1 MPRTTRDDRYNSIIK
16 ALSSAD
22 LDIAKRPVSFEGGEL
37 TVLYIKQLTD
47 ISALSLEVIKP
58 LVERC
63 AKGGKGLTAREV
75 MESVIYSVDCTLE
88 EDDSNLIEN
97 ILAGMCVLLFST
109 EKNCVVIN
117 LKKVE
122 HRDITTP
129 DSSYALRAPK
139 DSFTENLDVNLSL
152 IRYRVKD
159 PNIRIR
165 MLTVGRRTRTRVA
178 VLYIED
184 IANDTVVNEVQ
195 KRIARIDVDGIGE
208 SGELQ
213 ALMLNNKRNLF
224 PQMGLLERSDMAYNT
239 LMEGKVIT
247 LVDGSPT
254 ALVAPKVFVEF
265 FHSCDDRYDNRY
277 FGLFM
282 RVIRYIA
289 LGFMFTASSLYVA
302 VVSFNTGVLPS
313 EYAIA
318 LAQMRSKVP
327 FAAFVGALVIEFLV
341 ELVREGLLRV
351 PKQIG
356 PAVGIVGTIIIGQ
369 AAIAAG
375 IFSPL
380 LLIIASI
387 SLLASFAVPDYSMVH
402 PFRILKFALLLCTGT
417 FGFFGFVL
425 CISLVLINLVS
436 INSYG
441 VPFMSPYAPF
451 NLYDFIRT
459 FIFNISASPLRPRY
473 LRDKDRRRA
482 R

>member
-1 MPRTTRDDRYNSIIK
+1 MPRTTKDDRYDNIIK
-16 ALSSAD
+16 ALISVD
-22 LDIAKRPVSFEGGEL
+22 LDISKRSVAFEGGEL

-63 AKGGKGLTAREV
+63 AKGGKGLTAREA

-88 EDDSNLIEN
+88 EDDSNILQN
-97 ILAGMCVLLFST
+97 ILDGMCVLLFST
-109 EKNCVVIN
+109 EKSCVVVN

-122 HRDITTP
+122 HRDIPTP
-129 DSSYALRAPK
+129 ESNYALRAPK
-139 DSFTENLDVNLSL
+139 DSFTESLDVNLSL
-152 IRYRVKD
+152 IRYRIKD
-159 PNIRIR
+159 PNIRIK
-165 MLTVGRRTRTRVA
+165 MLTVGRRSKTRVA
-178 VLYIED
+178 VVYIGD

-195 KRIARIDVDGIGE
+195 KRIARIDIDGIGE

-213 ALMLNNKRNLF
+213 GLILNSKKDLF
-224 PQMGLLERSDMAYNT
+224 PQMGLLERSDMAFNT
-239 LMEGKVIT
+239 LMEGKVLT
-247 LVDGSPT
+247 LVDGSPI
-254 ALVAPKVFVEF
+254 ALVAPKVFIEF
-265 FHSCDDRYDNRY
+265 FQSCDDRYDNRY
-277 FGLFM
+277 FGFFM

-289 LGFMFTASSLYVA
+289 LGITFTASSLYVA
-302 VVSFNTGVLPS
+302 VTSFNTGVFPS

-327 FAAFVGALVIEFLV
+327 FSAFAGALMIEFVV

-402 PFRILKFALLLCTGT
+402 PFRILKFLLLLCTGT

-459 FIFNISASPLRPRY
+459 FIFNISASPLRPKY
-473 LRDKDRRRA
+473 LRDKDKRRA